1 MNKIRITFLQ
11 QIFLMQKGDF
21 LIYKSCQTDDDFG
34 ISCVRLRLGRLP
46 YFSYNMGRQLR
57 TCDNRKVWFAIKH
70 AVFILKY
77 DLQKSQ
83 VNQGGWKDMKET
95 YYQIKEAAAKVG
107 VESHVLRY
115 WEEELKMDI
124 HRNEMGHRYYTEKD
138 IEVLSK
144 VRDLKE
150 KGLQLKAI
158 RNYLEMR
165 RKQITEKQ
173 VKKDN
178 QIAAVAMSETDKEQ
192 ENETAKNE
200 MIPVHQRALTNEEKM
215 EQFQQI
221 MNRILSNA
229 IRENNELIGK
239 TAGEHAANA
248 VVTQFQGMTK
258 EQEQRAEERY
268 RKLDQTLRE
277 IQQARLEAAAANMRP
292 VDKRRQKRL
301 KRKSNQQNHASGE
314 KETVTEV
321 ETKTE
326 TIS

>member
-1 MNKIRITFLQ
+1 
-11 QIFLMQKGDF
+11 
-21 LIYKSCQTDDDFG
+21 
-34 ISCVRLRLGRLP
+34 
-46 YFSYNMGRQLR
+46 
-57 TCDNRKVWFAIKH
+57 
-70 AVFILKY
+70 
-77 DLQKSQ
+77 
-83 VNQGGWKDMKET
+83 MKET
-95 YYQIKEAAAKVG
+95 CYQIKEAAAKVG

-165 RKQITEKQ
+165 RKQITQERGQTTVQTVVENMEKQ
-173 VKKDN
+173 
-178 QIAAVAMSETDKEQ
+178 TDKKEAR
-192 ENETAKNE
+192 TANSDKHE
-200 MIPVHQRALTNEEKM
+200 VVPVSQQILSNEEKM
-215 EQFQQI
+215 QQFQLL
-221 MNRILSNA
+221 MNRIVGNA
-229 IRENNELIGK
+229 IQENNELIGK
-239 TAGEHAANA
+239 SAGEHAANA

-258 EQEQRAEERY
+258 EQEERAEARY

-301 KRKSNQQNHASGE
+301 KRKGNQQNNIHTQEATEKDVVSGKASD
-314 KETVTEV
+314 
-321 ETKTE
+321 
-326 TIS
+326 IS